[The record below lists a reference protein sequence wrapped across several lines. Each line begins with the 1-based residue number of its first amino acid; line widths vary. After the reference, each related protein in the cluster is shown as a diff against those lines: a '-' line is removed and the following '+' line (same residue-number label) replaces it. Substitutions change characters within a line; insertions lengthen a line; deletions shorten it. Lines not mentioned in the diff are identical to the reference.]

1 MNNPTTTVA
10 AATLALSQSNP
21 QSSSN
26 TISTPAA
33 PQVQVQMQAPSQFQ
47 VPTATSQQPQ
57 QVQLQQHH
65 QQPLVHDTTQSQS
78 HPTLYPHQISGD
90 GGPTATAPFLRDF
103 SLVAEAAKRAQVAIV
118 TRDLEGV
125 SL

>member
-1 MNNPTTTVA
+1 MNNP
-10 AATLALSQSNP
+10 AATTLNLSSNP
-21 QSSSN
+21 QPSTSD
-26 TISTPAA
+26 TLSTPAA
-33 PQVQVQMQAPSQFQ
+33 IKMQMQAQSQSQ
-47 VPTATSQQPQ
+47 PATSQQPQ
-57 QVQLQQHH
+57 QGPVYQ
-65 QQPLVHDTTQSQS
+65 DTQTS
-78 HPTLYPHQISGD
+78 HTTHYPHQIQSN

>member
-1 MNNPTTTVA
+1 MDNPTTTVA

-21 QSSSN
+21 QSATS
-26 TISTPAA
+26 TSTPTATE
-33 PQVQVQMQAPSQFQ
+33 VQMQSQIGSQAQ
-47 VPTATSQQPQ
+47 VLASQQTQIPQ
-57 QVQLQQHH
+57 N
-65 QQPLVHDTTQSQS
+65 TTQQQTQAES
-78 HPTLYPHQISGD
+78 HYPHQISGD

>member
-1 MNNPTTTVA
+1 MNNTTVT
-10 AATLALSQSNP
+10 TLAFSSNP
-21 QSSSN
+21 QPSTSN
-26 TISTPAA
+26 TLGT
-33 PQVQVQMQAPSQFQ
+33 
-47 VPTATSQQPQ
+47 PTATQNQMQTQSQPQPASSQPQ
-57 QVQLQQHH
+57 QFAAAQG
-65 QQPLVHDTTQSQS
+65 TTQTAQAQSQS
-78 HPTLYPHQISGD
+78 HPTHYPHQISGN

>member
-1 MNNPTTTVA
+1 MNNPA
-10 AATLALSQSNP
+10 AATIALSQSNL
-21 QSSSN
+21 QYSASN
-26 TISTPAA
+26 TLGTPAA
-33 PQVQVQMQAPSQFQ
+33 TQNQIQNQS
-47 VPTATSQQPQ
+47 QPQ
-57 QVQLQQHH
+57 PSAGQQ
-65 QQPLVHDTTQSQS
+65 QQQQSQPHDTTITTTTQPTAHS
-78 HPTLYPHQISGD
+78 HPTLYPHQVTGD